1 MIENDHTTVIRHDQH
16 LTVENDQF
24 TQIKHNQHLTVEG
37 RVVRSSNSTAAA
49 KSAVHCSKKSAA
61 KRFTMQAQRFTLK
74 RVTNWSWKQATSLPS
89 KSSGSFV
96 KVDAGGVHV
105 VGSAINL
112 NSGGSAG
119 SGSGYGGKMAELPQ
133 GVDKAKTPQEI
144 ELAAVTPTQQSM
156 SPLLKARQIEALKGP
171 APVCEV
177 CEEAKGN

>member
-1 MIENDHTTVIRHDQH
+1 MEAGNE
-16 LTVENDQF
+16 LT
-24 TQIKHNQHLTVEG
+24 IKAG
-37 RVVRSSNSTAAA
+37 
-49 KSAVHCSKKSAA
+49 
-61 KRFTMQAQRFTLK
+61 
-74 RVTNWSWKQATSLPS
+74 
-89 KSSGSFV
+89 GSFI
-96 KVDAGGVHV
+96 KVDAGVCHV

-144 ELAAVTPTQQSM
+144 ELAAAVTPTQQSM

>member
-1 MIENDHTTVIRHDQH
+1 M
-16 LTVENDQF
+16 F
-24 TQIKHNQHLTVEG
+24 G
-37 RVVRSSNSTAAA
+37 RAANSAAA
-49 KSAVHCSKKSAA
+49 NPSAA
-61 KRFTMQAQRFTLK
+61 NVSDQVPGAI
-74 RVTNWSWKQATSLPS
+74 S
-89 KSSGSFV
+89 KSSET
-96 KVDAGGVHV
+96 
-105 VGSAINL
+105 
-112 NSGGSAG
+112 GSAG